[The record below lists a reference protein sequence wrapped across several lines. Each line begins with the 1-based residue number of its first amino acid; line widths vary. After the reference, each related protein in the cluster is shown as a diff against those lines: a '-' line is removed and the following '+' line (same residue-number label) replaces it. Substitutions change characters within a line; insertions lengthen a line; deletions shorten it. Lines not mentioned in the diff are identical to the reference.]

1 MVNFFQMRKKCILE
15 QKKVIP
21 LYNLVLIFPTI
32 NWFNVKYSVIVSY
45 FEKWTLA
52 KVSSRSGM
60 LAFDGE

>member
-32 NWFNVKYSVIVSY
+32 NWFNVKYSVLVSY

-52 KVSSRSGM
+52 KVSSRSVM
-60 LAFDGE
+60 LAFDWE

>member
-1 MVNFFQMRKKCILE
+1 MVNFFQMRKKCILNK
-15 QKKVIP
+15 KKVIP

-52 KVSSRSGM
+52 KVSSRSVM